1 MLARQLLAWTA
12 AQVKG
17 LYPGCFA
24 IVMATGIISNAL
36 FVEGARLLS
45 EAFLLANV
53 VAYSLLAVLT
63 GVRAARFTRAF
74 WSDLSNRGLV
84 FTFFTIVAASNV
96 FGEGLFL
103 RGSAH

>member
-45 EAFLLANV
+45 A
-53 VAYSLLAVLT
+53 S
-63 GVRAARFTRAF
+63 RR
-74 WSDLSNRGLV
+74 
-84 FTFFTIVAASNV
+84 IVWC
-96 FGEGLFL
+96 
-103 RGSAH
+103 